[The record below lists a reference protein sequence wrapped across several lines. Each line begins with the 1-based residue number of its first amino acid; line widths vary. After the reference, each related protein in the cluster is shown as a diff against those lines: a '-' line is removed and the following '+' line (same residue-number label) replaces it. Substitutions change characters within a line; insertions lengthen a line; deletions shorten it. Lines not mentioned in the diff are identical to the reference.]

1 MERPQD
7 ATTCKWF
14 RLTIAPSASKNKKSW
29 ARDDFTKIPN
39 GGPGIEHRMSLIYS
53 GGVAKGRFSVN
64 RFVELV
70 STTPA
75 KLFGLYPRKGT
86 IAAGSDADLVIFDPH
101 RKHTISAK
109 THHMRVDYSMFEG
122 IEVTGMPDIVLSRGQ
137 VVVEGDQFL
146 GRAGAGNFLKRAL
159 YSQP

>member
-1 MERPQD
+1 MG
-7 ATTCKWF
+7 
-14 RLTIAPSASKNKKSW
+14 IG
-29 ARDDFTKIPN
+29 DFTKIPN

-53 GGVAKGRFSVN
+53 GGVAGGRFNVN

-86 IAAGSDADLVIFDPH
+86 IAVGSDADLVIFDPN

-109 THHMRVDYSMFEG
+109 SHHMRVDYSMFEG
-122 IEVTGMPDIVLSRGQ
+122 IEVTGMPDVVLSRGR
-137 VVVEGDQFL
+137 VIIEGEKFL
-146 GRAGAGNFLKRAL
+146 GRPGAGEFLKRST
-159 YSQP
+159 YTQP

>member
-1 MERPQD
+1 M
-7 ATTCKWF
+7 
-14 RLTIAPSASKNKKSW
+14 
-29 ARDDFTKIPN
+29 
-39 GGPGIEHRMSLIYS
+39 
-53 GGVAKGRFSVN
+53 N

-86 IAAGSDADLVIFDPH
+86 IAVGSDADLVIFDPN

-122 IEVTGMPDIVLSRGQ
+122 IEVTGMPDVVLSRGN
-137 VVVEGDQFL
+137 VVVEEGRFR
-146 GRAGAGNFLKRAL
+146 GRAGAGEFIRRAT
-159 YSQP
+159 YAQQ

>member
-1 MERPQD
+1 M
-7 ATTCKWF
+7 
-14 RLTIAPSASKNKKSW
+14 
-29 ARDDFTKIPN
+29 
-39 GGPGIEHRMSLIYS
+39 
-53 GGVAKGRFSVN
+53 N

-86 IAAGSDADLVIFDPH
+86 IAVGSDADLVIFDPK

-122 IEVTGMPDIVLSRGQ
+122 IEVTGMPDVVLSRGSVIVDRGQ
-137 VVVEGDQFL
+137 VFRSRGPWRISATLHLRSGQWLNVNAKRHRERSSS
-146 GRAGAGNFLKRAL
+146 GRCRSPNTLSLCDRRQLPPARPRGFDRR
-159 YSQP
+159 PRR

>member
-1 MERPQD
+1 V
-7 ATTCKWF
+7 
-14 RLTIAPSASKNKKSW
+14 AS
-29 ARDDFTKIPN
+29 
-39 GGPGIEHRMSLIYS
+39 
-53 GGVAKGRFSVN
+53 GRFNAN

-86 IAAGSDADLVIFDPH
+86 IAVGSDADLVIFDPK

-122 IEVTGMPDIVLSRGQ
+122 IEVTGMPDMVLSRGE
-137 VVVEGDQFL
+137 VVVEGEKFL
-146 GRAGAGNFLKRAL
+146 GRAGRGEFLRRAT
-159 YSQP
+159 YAQVNG